1 MSNLKTISGWGLYP
15 KTESNIYEIKDIEEN
30 INYLSNEYIAR
41 GNGRSYGDSS
51 LGTNIISTLNL
62 NRIIKFDKKN
72 GKIILQSGVLLNDII
87 NLIVPEKWFLPVSPG
102 TKFISIGGAIA
113 SDIHGKN
120 HHLVGCISNYVT
132 HLKIFVPD
140 QGEIYCDNFKNNEL
154 FNNTFGGM
162 GLTGL
167 ILEVGLNLLKIQSTY
182 IEQTTIKTQNLRET
196 FDIMEQNLNKEYSVC
211 WIDTSAQKH
220 NLGRGLVY
228 LGKHS
233 TDKNMHIKKLKQ
245 IEINKKFIPKLCS
258 NYLFKILN
266 FIFYKKNFLKIK
278 KEKIY
283 FDDYFYPLDK
293 IKNWNYFY
301 GKKGFLQY
309 QFCIPLENSYDGILE
324 ILKEIQ
330 KNKNVSFTSVLKLM
344 GDQNKNTLSFPF
356 KGYTL
361 ALDFPR
367 DRNIFE
373 LLDRLDEIILKYDGK
388 VYLTKDSRLK
398 KESFVRMYK
407 NYKIFYEFRKKNNL
421 FNKIKSFQS
430 MRLDI

>member
-266 FIFYKKNFLKIK
+266 FIFYKKNFFKIK
-278 KEKIY
+278 KEKVY